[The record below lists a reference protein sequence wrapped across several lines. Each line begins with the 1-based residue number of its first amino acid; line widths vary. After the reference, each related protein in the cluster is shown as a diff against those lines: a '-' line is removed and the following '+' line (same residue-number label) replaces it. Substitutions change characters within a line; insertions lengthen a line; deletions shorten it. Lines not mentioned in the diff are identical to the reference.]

1 MKKLLVLFPMFLF
14 LVACSNTPAVGEAF
28 DGTVNDYDG
37 VTMTVVEGTAYAGTA
52 TVEILNSTDIEI
64 NSGNEAD
71 FGLQIEQDGKWYWL
85 ERKDKEYANTAE
97 ALIYEK
103 NEPRELTVTWG
114 NIYGSLEPGHYR
126 VTKWFFEFSES
137 GVGQEFLLASEITLD

>member
-1 MKKLLVLFPMFLF
+1 MKLILDCKLSKME
-14 LVACSNTPAVGEAF
+14 NG
-28 DGTVNDYDG
+28 
-37 VTMTVVEGTAYAGTA
+37 
-52 TVEILNSTDIEI
+52 I
-64 NSGNEAD
+64 
-71 FGLQIEQDGKWYWL
+71 GLKE
-85 ERKDKEYANTAE
+85 KEYANTAE

-137 GVGQEFLLASEITLD
+137 GVGQEFLLASEFTLD